1 MMKRLAGYE
10 KNSTIPLA
18 VLTKCKNVTDRRTD
32 GQDGQTDNRVRTSRS
47 YNGSH
52 MDHVTITQLHISA
65 GIHWIAPPP
74 QNRNQLTYQQKLS
87 LLTMS
92 LDICPCVKLDEITAA
107 LASGG
112 TPKISDDL

>member
-1 MMKRLAGYE
+1 MKRLAGYE

-74 QNRNQLTYQQKLS
+74 ESKPVDLS
-87 LLTMS
+87 T
-92 LDICPCVKLDEITAA
+92 
-107 LASGG
+107 
-112 TPKISDDL
+112 KIVIIDYVFGYLSMCQT